1 MDTATRFDQD
11 SRVVLHPLVYLADGD
26 EVTIGRRDIDSYGI
40 FPPDGAEMVR
50 RLAAGETPREVDL
63 WYQRAYGESADIE
76 HVLGAL
82 AELDFIVDGGQ
93 VPQRQRP
100 IRGQRLGAV
109 MFSPVATIL
118 YAVVIIASLIAMARS
133 PDLVPHYSNLF
144 FTDYLTI
151 IEAALA
157 VGAVPLVL
165 LHEAFHLLAARR
177 LGIRSRISIG
187 RRLYYVVLETSLDGL
202 VTVPRRQRYLPILAG
217 MLLDVLILSLLTLIA
232 DLTRTPD
239 GGLSAVGRLCLAL
252 AFATLL
258 RIAWQFFFYLR
269 TDLYVLMST
278 LLGCVDLHTTAKRLL
293 RNRVW
298 RLLGRRDRLVD
309 EDQWHPVDR
318 RVATWYSWLIV
329 AGYTFSIAVFVFGV
343 APAVYLM
350 FANAIG
356 RLGGEATTGELADSV
371 VFLVLNLGQILLTVW
386 LAVRE
391 RRQRRAQQFQH
402 VIA

>member
-11 SRVVLHPLVYLADGD
+11 SRIVLHPLVYLADGD
-26 EVTIGRRDIDSYGI
+26 EITIGRRDIDSYGI

-63 WYQRAYGESADIE
+63 WYQREYGESADID

-82 AELDFIVDGGQ
+82 VELDFIVDDGEM
-93 VPQRQRP
+93 PQRQRP
-100 IRGQRLGAV
+100 IRGQRLGAA
-109 MFSPVATIL
+109 MFSFPAMIL
-118 YAVVIIASLIAMARS
+118 YAVMISASLIAMARS
-133 PDLVPHYSNLF
+133 PDLTPHYSNLF

-151 IEAALA
+151 IEAVLA
-157 VGAVPLVL
+157 AGAVPLVL

-177 LGIRSRISIG
+177 LGIRSRISVG

-217 MLLDVLILSLLTLIA
+217 MLLDVLIFSLLTLIA
-232 DLTRTPD
+232 DLTRTSNS
-239 GGLSAVGRLCLAL
+239 GLSATGRLCLAL

-293 RNRVW
+293 RNRLW
-298 RLLGRRDRLVD
+298 RLAGRHDRMAD
-309 EDQWHPVDR
+309 EEQWHPVDR
-318 RVATWYSWLIV
+318 RVANWYSWLIV
-329 AGYTFSIAVFVFGV
+329 AGYTFSIAVFAFGV

-356 RLGGEATTGELADSV
+356 RLSGNPTTGELADSV

-386 LAVRE
+386 LGVRE
-391 RRQRRAQQFQH
+391 RRQRRAQEFQH
-402 VIA
+402 LIA

>member
-1 MDTATRFDQD
+1 METVARFDQD
-11 SRVVLHPLVYLADGD
+11 SRVNLHPLVYLTDGD

-40 FPPDGAEMVR
+40 FPPDGAEVVR
-50 RLAAGETPREVDL
+50 RLAAGETPRAIDE
-63 WYQRAYGESADIE
+63 WYQREYGESADLE

-82 AELDFIVDGGQ
+82 AELDFIADGDQ
-93 VPQRQRP
+93 QPAPQAP
-100 IRGQRLGAV
+100 IRGQRLGAAI
-109 MFSPVATIL
+109 FSTPAMIL
-118 YAVVIIASLIAMARS
+118 YAIVIGAALAAMVRS
-133 PDLVPHYSNLF
+133 GDLVPHYRNLF
-144 FTDYLTI
+144 FTEYLTV
-151 IEAALA
+151 IELTLAA
-157 VGAVPLVL
+157 GAVPLIL

-177 LGIRSRISIG
+177 LGIRSRISVG

-202 VTVPRRQRYLPILAG
+202 VTVPRRKRYLPILAG
-217 MLLDVLILSLLTLIA
+217 MLLDVLALSVLTLVA

-239 GGLSAVGRLCLAL
+239 GGLSATGRLCLAL

-293 RNRVW
+293 RNRLRRAV
-298 RLLGRRDRLVD
+298 GRRDGLAD

-318 RVATWYSWLIV
+318 RVANWYSWLIV
-329 AGYTFSIAVFVFGV
+329 AGYTFSITVFVVGV

-350 FANAIG
+350 FADAVG
-356 RLGGEATTGELADSV
+356 RLGGNSTGGELADSV
-371 VFLVLNLGQILLTVW
+371 VFLVLNLGQVAVTGW

-391 RRQRRAQQFQH
+391 RRQRKAQQFQH

>member
-1 MDTATRFDQD
+1 MDTTTRFDQD
-11 SRVVLHPLVYLADGD
+11 SRIVLHPLVYLADG
-26 EVTIGRRDIDSYGI
+26 EEITIGRRDIDSYGI

-63 WYQRAYGESADIE
+63 WYQREYGESADID

-82 AELDFIVDGGQ
+82 AELDFIVDGGEITQ
-93 VPQRQRP
+93 LQRP
-100 IRGQRLGAV
+100 INGQRLGAA
-109 MFSPVATIL
+109 MFSFPAMIL
-118 YAVVIIASLIAMARS
+118 YAVVISASLIAMARS
-133 PDLVPHYSNLF
+133 PDLTPHYSNLF

-157 VGAVPLVL
+157 AGAVPLVL

-177 LGIRSRISIG
+177 LGIRSRIRVG

-217 MLLDVLILSLLTLIA
+217 ILLDVLIFSLLTLIA
-232 DLTRTPD
+232 DLTRTPS
-239 GGLSAVGRLCLAL
+239 GGLSATGRLCLAL

-293 RNRVW
+293 RNRLW
-298 RLLGRRDRLVD
+298 RLTGRHDRLAD
-309 EDQWHPVDR
+309 EEQWHPIDR
-318 RVATWYSWLIV
+318 RVASWYSWLIV
-329 AGYTFSIAVFVFGV
+329 AGYTFSIAVFAFGV

-350 FANAIG
+350 FANAVG
-356 RLGGEATTGELADSV
+356 RLIGEPTTGELADSV

-391 RRQRRAQQFQH
+391 RRQRRAQQFEH

>member
-1 MDTATRFDQD
+1 M
-11 SRVVLHPLVYLADGD
+11 HPLVYLADG
-26 EVTIGRRDIDSYGI
+26 EEITIGRRDIDSYGI

-63 WYQRAYGESADIE
+63 WYQREYGESADID

-82 AELDFIVDGGQ
+82 AELDFIVDGGEITQ
-93 VPQRQRP
+93 LQRP
-100 IRGQRLGAV
+100 INGQRLGAA
-109 MFSPVATIL
+109 MFSFPAMIL
-118 YAVVIIASLIAMARS
+118 YAVVISASLIAMARS
-133 PDLVPHYSNLF
+133 PDLTPHYSNLF

-157 VGAVPLVL
+157 AGAVPLVL

-177 LGIRSRISIG
+177 LGIRSRIRVG

-217 MLLDVLILSLLTLIA
+217 ILLDVLIFSLLTLIA
-232 DLTRTPD
+232 DLTRTPS
-239 GGLSAVGRLCLAL
+239 GGLSATGRLCLAL

-293 RNRVW
+293 RNRLW
-298 RLLGRRDRLVD
+298 RLTGRHDRLAD
-309 EDQWHPVDR
+309 EEQWHPIDR
-318 RVATWYSWLIV
+318 RVASWYSWLIV
-329 AGYTFSIAVFVFGV
+329 AGYTFSIAVFAFGV

-350 FANAIG
+350 FANAVG
-356 RLGGEATTGELADSV
+356 RLIGEPTTGELADSV

-391 RRQRRAQQFQH
+391 RRQRRAQQFEH